1 MFVQLFLFRSSL
13 ARLPGAPPR
22 ALSAGG
28 AGLGLASMMRL
39 APPRSGQAARLRAL
53 ACSSCARVALP
64 ACLAVFPSTSDP
76 ICSGPCGRPPTVVR
90 DAWAKKAK
98 GAARAVP
105 RRRPPRRLEFLRGHA
120 AWQATARKK
129 LGPHVE
135 K

>member
-64 ACLAVFPSTSDP
+64 ACLAVFPSIDP
-76 ICSGPCGRPPTVVR
+76 LFDPC
-90 DAWAKKAK
+90 
-98 GAARAVP
+98 RAVLP
-105 RRRPPRRLEFLRGHA
+105 AALIWAAQTGPGRVGPEGVTRLR
-120 AWQATARKK
+120 
-129 LGPHVE
+129 
-135 K
+135 